1 MEHKPARRFS
11 MATAILNIL
20 TYGRQQMNI
29 ARAAQMEAL
38 GLDLD
43 ATKQRTRYRAKN
55 KAGARHTVNPAG
67 TKIIRKV
74 ARGTALVRHSSSV
87 DKWHLTAKPSRIG
100 RRLGV

>member
-29 ARAAQMEAL
+29 ARAAQMESL
-38 GLDLD
+38 GLVPDD
-43 ATKQRTRYRAKN
+43 TKQRYRAKN
-55 KAGARHTVNPAG
+55 KKGARHTVNPAG